1 MNQNVMTLI
10 IVVGVLV
17 IYSGIVEIAKKL
29 KEKKIDTESMLK
41 TADTG
46 LGYAQSVAEAV
57 KPFLPKIAGE
67 IITKTLTAAQKAVVR
82 AEATYKAA
90 NSTDTK
96 AADNRRTEAT
106 SLVKSALALDGIQD
120 TPDVDKLINAV
131 IPVLVLALPKTHT
144 DTAGTSAAATSTPM
158 KVG

>member
-46 LGYAQSVAEAV
+46 LGYAQSDR
-57 KPFLPKIAGE
+57 KS
-67 IITKTLTAAQKAVVR
+67 VV
-82 AEATYKAA
+82 
-90 NSTDTK
+90 
-96 AADNRRTEAT
+96 
-106 SLVKSALALDGIQD
+106 
-120 TPDVDKLINAV
+120 
-131 IPVLVLALPKTHT
+131 
-144 DTAGTSAAATSTPM
+144 
-158 KVG
+158 